1 MSLAARRKL
10 DAAAFKRADTEPE
23 VEVIDATAIDEPKNS
38 DEALAL
44 FALYAVEGDVIS
56 LHSDMCLT
64 HLSAD
69 NACSC
74 SPVELRVGA
83 SA

>member
-1 MSLAARRKL
+1 MSLAARRKR
-10 DAAAFKRADTEPE
+10 DAAAFKRAADDAP
-23 VEVIDATAIDEPKNS
+23 EVIDATQIREPRNC

-44 FALYAVEGDVIS
+44 FALYATEGDVIS
-56 LHSDMCLT
+56 LHGDMCLT

-74 SPVELRVGA
+74 TPVELRIGA
-83 SA
+83 RA